1 MLRVTLVCTLGLL
14 ALVMPTVAVKVTPI
28 QKVLQLM
35 DDMLVK
41 AQREKKDEAVRF
53 SAFNQWCG
61 DQTRIK
67 NNAIEKANAEIEEL
81 KAQIQKAESDIEQL
95 AAQIAELEEDIG
107 RWTKDIQA
115 ATEVREKEKVDFQA
129 THKDYSESLDA
140 LERAINVLRQQNY
153 DRPQAAALVQAS
165 LMQLRRSP
173 RVPE

>member
-53 SAFNQWCG
+53 SAFNQWCT

-81 KAQIQKAESDIEQL
+81 KAQIQKAESEIEQL
-95 AAQIAELEEDIG
+95 ANQIAELEEDIG

-115 ATEVREKEKVDFQA
+115 ATEVREKEKIDFRA
-129 THKDYSESLDA
+129 TAQDYGESLDA
-140 LERAINVLRQQNY
+140 LDRAINVLREQNY
-153 DRPQAAALVQAS
+153 DRPQAAALVQA
-165 LMQLRRSP
+165 P
-173 RVPE
+173 